1 MKFVSI
7 FCFLS
12 LFLLLIQ
19 ENLLAKQYTNDIPY
33 VEIEK
38 QVRIITNSYMELEKQ
53 FKEVKTYSHRALP
66 RTGLNVSIKQNK
78 ETDFKVDA
86 IQLSLDGIPVYGNIY
101 SESQQNALIHGGRQL
116 IYDAGIDEGLHV
128 LTIKAY
134 VTPEGK
140 EKKISTESNGV
151 QIQINKDSTFF
162 LELQLSAKNNKPLI
176 EFKQIG
182 QKKGVLGIV
191 K

>member
-1 MKFVSI
+1 MKIVSI

-19 ENLLAKQYTNDIPY
+19 ENLLAKEYTNDIPY

-86 IQLSLDGIPVYGNIY
+86 IQLSLDGVPVYGDIY
-101 SESQQNALIHGGRQL
+101 SESQKNALIHGGRQL

-128 LTIKAY
+128 ITIKAY

-151 QIQINKDSTFF
+151 QIQINKDNTFF
-162 LELQLSAKNNKPLI
+162 LELQLSAKNDKPLI